1 MTAVPGN
8 PLFVRGRY
16 PLAVT
21 IEPTTQRV
29 QRHLDELAA
38 GAGADDAIRALLE
51 QAVQRLHLLCGG
63 MLHRHYPRLL
73 RPPLAMRTEELTS
86 AVVERL
92 LRALRA
98 VRPGNVRQF
107 FALANQHIRWE
118 LNDLAR
124 RLDKEPGLLH
134 DVDVDVAA
142 PAPSSRGGPS
152 VRLDRIL
159 TAIDA
164 LPEGERE
171 VFGLVNVQGL
181 SHSEAAALLQVS
193 TKTVQRRLHRG
204 LVLLAEA
211 LDDLRPEGMDGAG

>member
-1 MTAVPGN
+1 
-8 PLFVRGRY
+8 VRSRY
-16 PLAVT
+16 PVAVT
-21 IEPTTQRV
+21 SEPTTQRV
-29 QRHLDELAA
+29 QRHLDRLAA
-38 GAGADDAIRALLE
+38 GDSVDGAIRELLA
-51 QAVQRLHLLCGG
+51 QAVQRLHQLCGG

-98 VRPGNVRQF
+98 VQPGTVRQF

-134 DVDVDVAA
+134 DVDVAA
-142 PAPSSRGGPS
+142 PVPSSRSGVS
-152 VRLDRIL
+152 VRLERIL

-171 VFGLVNVQGL
+171 VFELVNVQGL
-181 SHSEAAALLQVS
+181 SHAEAAALLAVS

-211 LDDLRPEGMDGAG
+211 LDDLRPEAVDGTD

>member
-1 MTAVPGN
+1 MTAIPGH

-16 PLAVT
+16 PQAVT
-21 IEPTTQRV
+21 HDPTTQRV

-38 GAGADDAIRALLE
+38 GAGADDAIRGLLE

-124 RLDKEPGLLH
+124 RLDNEPGLLH
-134 DVDVDVAA
+134 DVDVAA
-142 PAPSSRGGPS
+142 PAPSSRSGVS
-152 VRLDRIL
+152 ARLDRIL

-181 SHSEAAALLQVS
+181 SHAEAAALLQVS

-211 LDDLRPEGMDGAG
+211 LDDLRPEAVDGAG